1 MMHMCGWHPLL
12 CGMAWIT
19 CLRRIV
25 SATDVRKYDDP
36 PGLQDNGE
44 IVLNFLAGQ
53 EAV

>member
-1 MMHMCGWHPLL
+1 VAGIFCCAVWAVLPA
-12 CGMAWIT
+12 C
-19 CLRRIV
+19 RIV
-25 SATDVRKYDDP
+25 SATDLRKYEDP